1 MVAGPEVAGCTAA
14 QLRCFSFRCSAWV
27 LHGQRSP
34 CRSTSAWLRPTP
46 AGIVAAMRSSRGEI
60 VRPCVG
66 RQVGAGRDHA
76 AADVDADR
84 RRHECA
90 VGGDHGADSGA
101 NADVR
106 VGHER
111 SGPARIGRLPV
122 RDACTTV
129 RSSRSSAHER
139 MLGEGFEADM
149 VDELWFGFLRRT

>member
-1 MVAGPEVAGCTAA
+1 MRCASESVVSGV
-14 QLRCFSFRCSAWV
+14 LREPAV
-27 LHGQRSP
+27 N
-34 CRSTSAWLRPTP
+34 TSIHL
-46 AGIVAAMRSSRGEI
+46 GVAAADAGGDRRSDEIEQGREI
-60 VRPCVG
+60 VRQCVG

-111 SGPARIGRLPV
+111 ERSREDRQTRGARRLHNGALV
-122 RDACTTV
+122 EV
-129 RSSRSSAHER
+129 ER
-139 MLGEGFEADM
+139 P
-149 VDELWFGFLRRT
+149 